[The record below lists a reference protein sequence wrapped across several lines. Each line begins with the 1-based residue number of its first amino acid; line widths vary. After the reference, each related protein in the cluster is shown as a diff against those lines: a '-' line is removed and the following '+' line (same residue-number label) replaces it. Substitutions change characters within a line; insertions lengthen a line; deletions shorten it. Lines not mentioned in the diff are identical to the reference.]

1 MIKTAK
7 EYHEKMAKDYDKEYQ
22 TPYYKLYHEITW
34 ENIKRFLP
42 KKKGKKILDA
52 GGGTGYWAIKL
63 AKLGY
68 RVVLTDIAENMLRV
82 AERKIKKEKINQIEI
97 KKVDIRDMSCFSS
110 NSFDM
115 VIAEGDPVS
124 YCLDAKKAI
133 KELARVAKPK
143 SCIITSV
150 DNKYTFLLKLLI
162 EGNFKA
168 IPKFL
173 KTGIL
178 KREFKFQAFSTNELK
193 KIFEDCELEVV
204 KIIGKPILTQSIPRE
219 KRDEIIKKNFQKLLK
234 IELEFCDNPNLIGVG
249 GHLEIV
255 GIKK

>member
-1 MIKTAK
+1 MILTAK
-7 EYHEKMAKDYDKEYQ
+7 DYYEKTAKDYDKEYQ
-22 TPYYKLYHEITW
+22 TPYFKLYHEITW

-42 KKKGKKILDA
+42 KKKGTKILDA

-63 AKLGY
+63 ARLGY
-68 RVVLTDIAENMLRV
+68 RVVLTDVAENMLKV

-124 YCLDAKKAI
+124 YCFNAKKAI
-133 KELARVAKPK
+133 KELARVAKQK
-143 SCIITSV
+143 SCIIVSV
-150 DNKYTFLLKLLI
+150 DNKYTFLSRLLI

-178 KREFKFQAFSTNELK
+178 KRDFKFQAFSTNELK
-193 KIFEDCELEVV
+193 KIFENCGLRVIR
-204 KIIGKPILTQSIPRE
+204 IIGKPILVQTIPRE

-234 IELEFCDNPNLIGVG
+234 LELELCDNPNLVGVG
-249 GHLEIV
+249 WHLEIV